1 MRNLCFSL
9 KQLRKIGPADVEARS
24 EFVTLN
30 QACRFQLSL
39 KRSYLIDLDSCF
51 IITRDY

>member
-24 EFVTLN
+24 EFVRCCIN
-30 QACRFQLSL
+30 KGVSCNRSIVQLS
-39 KRSYLIDLDSCF
+39 
-51 IITRDY
+51 